1 MAEGPWRQA
10 SPLFALHAL
19 STSPDS
25 RDRSSVIWA
34 PPFRPE
40 KPAVLQRL
48 WWRAILRPPRGPDCP
63 CSLPLPLLAGCLPAH
78 TLVSLP
84 LRPDPFHFLGRWEN
98 LLQAGLIGVAE
109 KCLRGMKAPGFRISR
124 IGASPRPPLVLPGG
138 ERLGSS
144 QQVSRLMLEHGLAPT
159 QHHRGLTPCRIHG
172 TFGMRDYHPKLILP
186 F

>member
-48 WWRAILRPPRGPDCP
+48 WWRAILRPPRGPDSP

-98 LLQAGLIGVAE
+98 LLQAGLIVEAE

-138 ERLGSS
+138 EAG
-144 QQVSRLMLEHGLAPT
+144 QFPAGE
-159 QHHRGLTPCRIHG
+159 
-172 TFGMRDYHPKLILP
+172 LP
-186 F
+186 DVGARTRPDSVPPRTHTMQDPRSLWDA